1 MKHISSILL
10 AGATLLALPAHAAEL
25 RGSPAS
31 MVQQNQV
38 ARTEGYTFVR
48 SASQVKEFVQKE
60 RLVPVKGNSDYQVS
74 PGVSFP
80 YARPAVV
87 LLLERLSAQYRE
99 ACGERLV
106 VTSLMRPTSQQPANA
121 HQLSVHPTGMAV
133 DLRISQRAACREW
146 LEGALLSLEGKKVLD
161 VTRERNPPHYHV
173 AVFPEA
179 YTAYVERQR
188 AAEAERNEAP
198 VAVKAAPT
206 QPVSVAANPQPAAE
220 QPDEKPSTKGPLLA
234 AVLLAGAMVIRSRR
248 RGEN

>member
-1 MKHISSILL
+1 MKSIPSILL
-10 AGATLLALPAHAAEL
+10 AGATLFSLPAYAAEL

-38 ARTEGYTFVR
+38 ARAEGYTFVR
-48 SASQVKEFVQKE
+48 SPSQVEKMVDKKH
-60 RLVPVKGNSDYQVS
+60 LVEVKGNADYQVLPS
-74 PGVSFP
+74 VSYP

-106 VTSLMRPTSQQPANA
+106 VTSLTRPTSQQPANA

-133 DLRISQRAACREW
+133 DLRISQRAACRQW
-146 LEGALLSLEGKKVLD
+146 LESTLLSLEEKKLLD
-161 VTRERNPPHYHV
+161 VTRERTPPHYHV

-188 AAEAERNEAP
+188 AAEAEREEAA
-198 VAVKAAPT
+198 VAVKATPAKPAPAVPT
-206 QPVSVAANPQPAAE
+206 PEPATE
-220 QPDEKPSTKGPLLA
+220 QPEEERSGTKGPLLA
-234 AVLLAGAMVIRSRR
+234 AVLLAGAMVTRSRR
-248 RGEN
+248 RR

>member
-1 MKHISSILL
+1 MKSIPSILL
-10 AGATLLALPAHAAEL
+10 TGATLFALPAYAAEL

-38 ARTEGYTFVR
+38 ARAEGYTFVR
-48 SASQVKEFVQKE
+48 SPSQVEKMVDKKH
-60 RLVPVKGNSDYQVS
+60 LVEIKGNTDYQVL
-74 PGVSFP
+74 PAVSYP

-106 VTSLMRPTSQQPANA
+106 VTSLTRPTSQQPTNA
-121 HQLSVHPTGMAV
+121 HELSVHPTGMAV
-133 DLRISQRAACREW
+133 DLRISQRAACRQW
-146 LEGALLSLEGKKVLD
+146 LESTLLSLEEKKLLD

-188 AAEAERNEAP
+188 AAEAERKEAQVAPAKPTP
-198 VAVKAAPT
+198 VTA
-206 QPVSVAANPQPAAE
+206 SLQPAAE
-220 QPDEKPSTKGPLLA
+220 QPEEERSSTKGPLLA
-234 AVLLAGAMVIRSRR
+234 AVLLAGAMVTRSRR
-248 RGEN
+248 RG

>member
-1 MKHISSILL
+1 MKSIPSILL
-10 AGATLLALPAHAAEL
+10 AGATLFALPAHAAEL

-38 ARTEGYTFVR
+38 ARAEGYTFVR
-48 SASQVKEFVQKE
+48 SPSEVKEFVKKE
-60 RLVPVKGNSDYQVS
+60 RLVPVKGNSDLQVS

-106 VTSLMRPTSQQPANA
+106 VTSLTRPTSLQPTNA
-121 HQLSVHPTGMAV
+121 HQLSVHPTGIAV

-146 LEGALLSLEGKKVLD
+146 LESTLLSLEEKDVLD

-173 AVFPEA
+173 AVFPDA

-188 AAEAERNEAP
+188 TVAKEREEVLAAAKIAPAKLAPAVPSPQP
-198 VAVKAAPT
+198 VA
-206 QPVSVAANPQPAAE
+206 
-220 QPDEKPSTKGPLLA
+220 DESEEERSTKGPLLA
-234 AVLLAGAMVIRSRR
+234 ALLLAGAMVTRSRR
-248 RGEN
+248 RG